1 MARIQILFVPKKTK
15 VVFWIAQQLRCYK
28 SLFPRP
34 RPENIPPN
42 PSVVPCES
50 LTFILGASVGKALW
64 RSSRSFQLLVAM
76 GPPPQL
82 LRQTVRCG
90 LEIVW
95 KTLLWDTNCEDIT
108 SMQVV
113 CGMQTHVQLIF
124 SDWGGVSAVASKLSY
139 FGKRSIPFWFTPKIR
154 KAHALLIYKQ
164 KHIYIYTVLFFLSD
178 PMFFWWKPRQKQ
190 ALGKAKIM
198 IEWWQAKPRLKYLTI
213 SKSSPQNVRFWTVDM
228 VDMWVNCN
236 FLSKKRGFKGQFRC
250 WKSGGNRCS
259 QRIRVLRL
267 ALIQLHTAGSYTEV
281 AGRMVGWRNVPPPV
295 WTCNGKKKVSKP
307 VIWKF
312 HLKSFKI

>member
-1 MARIQILFVPKKTK
+1 MARIQILFFPKKTK

-34 RPENIPPN
+34 TPQNIPPN

-113 CGMQTHVQLIF
+113 CGMQTHVLLIF

-154 KAHALLIYKQ
+154 KAHALLIYQ
-164 KHIYIYTVLFFLSD
+164 EKHIYIYIHRVLFFEWSHVFCGGNPGKSKL
-178 PMFFWWKPRQKQ
+178 WARQK
-190 ALGKAKIM
+190 
-198 IEWWQAKPRLKYLTI
+198 
-213 SKSSPQNVRFWTVDM
+213 
-228 VDMWVNCN
+228 
-236 FLSKKRGFKGQFRC
+236 
-250 WKSGGNRCS
+250 
-259 QRIRVLRL
+259 
-267 ALIQLHTAGSYTEV
+267 
-281 AGRMVGWRNVPPPV
+281 
-295 WTCNGKKKVSKP
+295 
-307 VIWKF
+307 
-312 HLKSFKI
+312 